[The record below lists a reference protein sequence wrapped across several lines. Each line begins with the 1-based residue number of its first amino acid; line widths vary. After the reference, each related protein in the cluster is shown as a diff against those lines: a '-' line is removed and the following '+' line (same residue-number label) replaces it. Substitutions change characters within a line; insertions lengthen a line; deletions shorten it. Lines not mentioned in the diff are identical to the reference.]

1 MWFVNYP
8 VCLFKGHDCSELTSD
23 GKDYTYCHRCGRI
36 KASERPSGRTDE
48 RAQYADSPRP
58 ARIAMP
64 VDKIWR

>member
-1 MWFVNYP
+1 MWFVNYS

-23 GKDYTYCHRCGRI
+23 GKDYSYCHRCGRI
-36 KASERPSGRTDE
+36 KASERSTARPESPVNYTG
-48 RAQYADSPRP
+48 SPRP